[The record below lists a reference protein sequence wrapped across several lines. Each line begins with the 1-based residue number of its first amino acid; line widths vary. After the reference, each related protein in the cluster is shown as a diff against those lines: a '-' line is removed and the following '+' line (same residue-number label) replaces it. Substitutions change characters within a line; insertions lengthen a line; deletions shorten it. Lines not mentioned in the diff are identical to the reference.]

1 MNDDKYYLWAMIA
14 IAVFAGGSFGFTG
27 YKLGREAGNTETT
40 TKLTHEAVRE
50 KAGTWTAGEQG
61 QPEFRWSVCV
71 PAKPQEVK
79 PK

>member
-14 IAVFAGGSFGFTG
+14 IAVFASGSFGFTG

-61 QPEFRWSVCV
+61 EAVFKWLSCQPRS
-71 PAKPQEVK
+71 AAEVIK
-79 PK
+79 K